1 MAALSLEIVEGP
13 GAGRQLPL
21 GEPLVLGRAQDAHLV
36 LQDPQVS
43 RHHAR
48 ITPRGER
55 AVVEDLGSSNG
66 TFVNGAELH
75 APATVGPGDDILV
88 GITVVELRSLAQ
100 IAAQPSAVRPVPQA
114 IAAEAP
120 SAPQGPPPPA
130 PPAVQRPPGAPAPPP
145 QAAPGFAA
153 APLSA
158 PGAPEGPGEEL
169 ARLLDARTKR
179 RAQTAPLALFVLV
192 VLVLLVYF
200 AVR

>member
-13 GAGRQLPL
+13 GAGRQVPL
-21 GEPLVLGRAQDAHLV
+21 GEPLVLGRAQDAQLV
-36 LQDPQVS
+36 LEDPQVS
-43 RHHAR
+43 RHHVR
-48 ITPRGER
+48 ITPHGAQ

-66 TFVNGAELH
+66 TFVNGAELQ

-88 GITVVELRSLAQ
+88 GVTVVELRSLAQ
-100 IAAQPSAVRPVPQA
+100 IAAQPSAVRAVPQA

-120 SAPQGPPPPA
+120 SPPQAPPPPT
-130 PPAVQRPPGAPAPPP
+130 PAV
-145 QAAPGFAA
+145 

-169 ARLLDARTKR
+169 ARLLDVRTKR
-179 RAQTAPLALFVLV
+179 RAQTAPLAVFVLV

-200 AVR
+200 AIR